1 MNYLVIPAYQP
12 DQKLLK
18 LVQKLREKCD
28 FSIIVVDDGSSEECQ
43 AIFEKLDGLATVL
56 HHEVN
61 LGKGGAL
68 KTAYT
73 YIQEQG
79 QYGTVITADA
89 DGQSIARKSEPI
101 DSRGTRLFRQGSFAF
116 CFWK

>member
-43 AIFEKLDGLATVL
+43 AI
-56 HHEVN
+56 
-61 LGKGGAL
+61 L
-68 KTAYT
+68 KIRRASYR
-73 YIQEQG
+73 
-79 QYGTVITADA
+79 
-89 DGQSIARKSEPI
+89 SSPRSEP
-101 DSRGTRLFRQGSFAF
+101 
-116 CFWK
+116 W